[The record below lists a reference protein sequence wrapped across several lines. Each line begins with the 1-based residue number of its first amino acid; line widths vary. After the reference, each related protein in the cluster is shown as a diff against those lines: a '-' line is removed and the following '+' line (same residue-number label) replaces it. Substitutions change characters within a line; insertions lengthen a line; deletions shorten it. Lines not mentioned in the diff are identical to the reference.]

1 MTTLATPP
9 REAGEP
15 AAPPARWRMPWGT
28 AGIALLAV
36 IGALAILY
44 PGTASWFSQYN
55 QSRVVESLD
64 HVVDEGPPARLMNA
78 LAEAR
83 EYNEAL
89 VSGELGTGALLD
101 PSSNVPTSDGV
112 SPGGYD
118 YDQLLRANNAGVMA
132 RLRIPAIDVD
142 LPIYHG
148 TSDAVLAKGVGHLEG
163 TSLPVGGLSQHSV
176 LTAHRGLP
184 EATLFNDLNRMRI
197 GDTFTIEVFGE
208 VLTYR
213 TISTE
218 TILPDQTQALLPEY
232 GEDLVTLVT
241 CTPLGINTHR
251 YLVTGTRI
259 LPTPAADIAAAGER
273 PEIPGFPW
281 WAVAL
286 TGVAGA
292 YLAVIYLAGRP
303 KKQRGDDVSS
313 PRA

>member
-1 MTTLATPP
+1 
-9 REAGEP
+9 
-15 AAPPARWRMPWGT
+15 MPWGT

-36 IGALAILY
+36 MGALAILY

-64 HVVDEGPPARLMNA
+64 HVVDEGPPSRLMNE

-83 EYNEAL
+83 AYNDAL
-89 VSGELGTGALLD
+89 ISGELGTGALLD
-101 PSSNVPTSDGV
+101 PSSNVPTSDVIG
-112 SPGGYD
+112 PGGYD
-118 YDQLLRANNAGVMA
+118 YNELLRANDAGVMA

-148 TSDAVLAKGVGHLEG
+148 TSDAVLAQGVGHLEG
-163 TSLPVGGLSQHSV
+163 TSLPVGGMSQHSV

-184 EATLFNDLNRMRI
+184 EATLFNNLNKVEI

-213 TISTE
+213 VKSTE
-218 TILPDQTQALLPEY
+218 TILPDETQSLLPEY
-232 GEDLVTLVT
+232 GDDLVTLVT

-251 YLVTGTRI
+251 YLVTGERI
-259 LPTPAADIAAAGER
+259 LPTPAADIAAAGDR

-281 WAVAL
+281 WAVVL

-292 YLAVIYLAGRP
+292 YVTVIYLAGRP
-303 KKQRGDDVSS
+303 KKKRVDDVSS
-313 PRA
+313 PQA